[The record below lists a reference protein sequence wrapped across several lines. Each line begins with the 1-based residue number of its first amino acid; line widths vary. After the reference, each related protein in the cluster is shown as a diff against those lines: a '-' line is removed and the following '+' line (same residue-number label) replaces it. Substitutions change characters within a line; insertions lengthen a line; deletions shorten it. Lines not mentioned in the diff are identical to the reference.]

1 MSWMDQNPYSTGTR
15 TYQRVLI
22 AGMIILGIGFI
33 TAMVG
38 AVTSTRQ
45 LSIVAAVIIGTGLVT
60 HVVAQIIRMTGRR
73 KELRENLAADNKRR
87 RQRGKDST

>member
-1 MSWMDQNPYSTGTR
+1 MSWMDQNPYSTGSR

-33 TAMVG
+33 TAIVG
-38 AVTSTRQ
+38 GVTSTRQ

-60 HVVAQIIRMTGRR
+60 HVVAQVIRMTGRR
-73 KELRENLAADNKRR
+73 RELRENLEADNKRR
-87 RQRGKDST
+87 QQRGKD

>member
-1 MSWMDQNPYSTGTR
+1 MSWMDQNPYSTGSR

-33 TAMVG
+33 TAIVG
-38 AVTSTRQ
+38 GVTSTRQ

-73 KELRENLAADNKRR
+73 RELRENLEADKKRR
-87 RQRGKDST
+87 QQRGKD

>member
-1 MSWMDQNPYSTGTR
+1 MSWMDQNPYSTGSR
-15 TYQRVLI
+15 TYQRVLV

-33 TAMVG
+33 AAIVG
-38 AVTSTRQ
+38 GVTSTRQ

-73 KELRENLAADNKRR
+73 RELRENLEADNKRR
-87 RQRGKDST
+87 QQRGKD

>member
-1 MSWMDQNPYSTGTR
+1 MDHNPYSTGSR
-15 TYQRVLI
+15 TYQRVLL

-33 TAMVG
+33 TAIVG
-38 AVTSTRQ
+38 GVTSTRQ

-73 KELRENLAADNKRR
+73 RELRENLEADNKRR
-87 RQRGKDST
+87 QQRGKD

>member
-1 MSWMDQNPYSTGTR
+1 MDQNPYSTGSR
-15 TYQRVLI
+15 TYQRVLV

-33 TAMVG
+33 AAIVG
-38 AVTSTRQ
+38 GVTSTRQ

-73 KELRENLAADNKRR
+73 RELRENLEADNKRR
-87 RQRGKDST
+87 QQRGKD

>member
-1 MSWMDQNPYSTGTR
+1 MSWMDQNPYSTGSR
-15 TYQRVLI
+15 IYQRVLV

-33 TAMVG
+33 TAIIG
-38 AVTSTRQ
+38 GVTSTRQ

-73 KELRENLAADNKRR
+73 RELRENLEADNKRR
-87 RQRGKDST
+87 QQRGKD

>member
-1 MSWMDQNPYSTGTR
+1 MSWMDQNPYSTGSR
-15 TYQRVLI
+15 IYQRVLV

-33 TAMVG
+33 AAIVG
-38 AVTSTRQ
+38 GVTSTRQ

-73 KELRENLAADNKRR
+73 RELRENLEADNKRR
-87 RQRGKDST
+87 QQRGKD

>member
-1 MSWMDQNPYSTGTR
+1 MSWMDQNPYSTGAR
-15 TYQRVLI
+15 IYQWVLV

-33 TAMVG
+33 TAIVG
-38 AVTSTRQ
+38 GVTSTRQ

-73 KELRENLAADNKRR
+73 RELRENLEADNKRR
-87 RQRGKDST
+87 QQRGKD

>member
-1 MSWMDQNPYSTGTR
+1 MSWMDHNPYSTGSR
-15 TYQRVLI
+15 TYQRVLL

-33 TAMVG
+33 TAIVG
-38 AVTSTRQ
+38 GVTSTRQ

-73 KELRENLAADNKRR
+73 RELRENLEADNKRR
-87 RQRGKDST
+87 QQRGKD